1 MNIMFEKTRAKLK
14 TRVIRVDSFFLKTF
28 FIITVLFCIYIIAS
42 TTNKRECLAVHNNIT
57 QSHDNVQRILS
68 IIYYYNIIL
77 FDRHVKLRVHV
88 QNN

>member
-1 MNIMFEKTRAKLK
+1 MFEKTRAKLK

-28 FIITVLFCIYIIAS
+28 FIIAVLFCIYIIAS